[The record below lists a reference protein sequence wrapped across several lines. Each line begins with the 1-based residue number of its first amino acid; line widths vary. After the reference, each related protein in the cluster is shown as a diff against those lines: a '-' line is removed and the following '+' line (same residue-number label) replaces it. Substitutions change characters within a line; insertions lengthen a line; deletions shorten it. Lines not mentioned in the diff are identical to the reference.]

1 MTTID
6 NTNILGIGNSCD
18 CTSFVPTIA
27 AVYAPTATV
36 PNVIVTESSTIPAG
50 DNYKRAVVTISDK
63 YGNRVYGT
71 VYNTGSGATFG
82 TVTFTGSGPVLTAPV
97 SAGGTLYCGGGNGKL
112 QVTFT
117 GGGGSGATGYATV
130 VAGVITA
137 VVITN
142 GGTGYTT
149 APTAAVVIKSAV
161 IPLTGLTLTQGV
173 DINATVSTWG
183 GAVTTGIK
191 SCKSDVY
198 YYNILTAA
206 TYTIGDDLGERDNET
221 VNDTE

>member
-6 NTNILGIGNSCD
+6 NSNILNIGNSCD
-18 CTSFVPTIA
+18 CTSFVPTIT
-27 AVYAPTATV
+27 AVYAPASTV
-36 PNVIVTESSTIPAG
+36 PNVIVTESSTIPGG
-50 DNYKRAVVTISDK
+50 DNFKRAVVTVSDNF
-63 YGNRVYGT
+63 GNRAYGT

-97 SAGGTLYCGGGNGKL
+97 SAGGTLYCGGGSGKL

-142 GGTGYTT
+142 GGTSYTT

-161 IPLTGLTLTQGV
+161 IPLTGMTLTQGV
-173 DINATVSTWG
+173 SVNATVSTWG
-183 GAVTTGIK
+183 GAVNTSVD
-191 SCKSDVY
+191 SCKSDIY
-198 YYNILTAA
+198 QYGITAA
-206 TYTIGDDLGERDNET
+206 GTYVIGDSLDERDNEPT
-221 VNDTE
+221 NDTE